1 MKNRLPLVSV
11 IIPCYN
17 HQTYIQDS
25 IQSILDQTY
34 TNIELI
40 VIDDGSKDQSVAKIE
55 EMLEQCKARF
65 EHVYFNTRANKGL
78 CATLNEALQ
87 LCKGKYVSIIASD
100 DMMLPNKTQ
109 LQVDYL
115 EQYPDVTGVFAGIEL
130 IDSNNRVVDRR
141 VSMRTEY
148 SFDDILLN
156 FHDLPTLTQMFHLK
170 EIIEAGGYDE
180 SIKVEDWYMLLKLSK
195 QQKILKYIPEVV
207 CQYRIHD
214 ESFSQNGLKMAVEMM
229 KVIQPYRQEKS
240 FLDAEFK
247 VNRSILKYYYKP
259 QGALKYYPAKYL
271 TYLKYFLNKLISP

>member
-1 MKNRLPLVSV
+1 MQPLVSV

-17 HQTYIQDS
+17 HEHYIEDS
-25 IQSILDQTY
+25 IQSIIEQTY
-34 TNIELI
+34 SRIELI
-40 VIDDGSKDQSVAKIE
+40 IIDDGSKDKSVEKIQS
-55 EMLEQCKARF
+55 MLPACEQRF
-65 EHVYFNTRANKGL
+65 ERVYFNTRPNKGL
-78 CATLNEALQ
+78 CATLNEALTHCQ
-87 LCKGKYVSIIASD
+87 GKYLSIIASD

-115 EQYPDVTGVFAGIEL
+115 EQHPDVTGVFAGIEL

-141 VSMRTEY
+141 VSTRTEY

-156 FHDLPTLTQMFHLK
+156 LHDLPTLTQMFHLK
-170 EIIEAGGYDE
+170 DIVEAGGYDE

-229 KVIQPYRQEKS
+229 KVIQPYHAEKS

-247 VNRSILKYYYKP
+247 INRSILKYYYKP
-259 QGALKYYPAKYL
+259 RGAFKYYPAKYL
-271 TYLKYFLNKLISP
+271 TYLKYFLNKLIRR

>member
-1 MKNRLPLVSV
+1 MQPLVSV

-17 HQTYIQDS
+17 HEHYIEDS
-25 IQSILDQTY
+25 IQSIIEQTY
-34 TNIELI
+34 SRIELI
-40 VIDDGSKDQSVAKIE
+40 IIDDGSKDKSVEKIQS
-55 EMLEQCKARF
+55 MLPACEQRF
-65 EHVYFNTRANKGL
+65 ERVYFNTRPNKGL
-78 CATLNEALQ
+78 CATLNEALTHCQ
-87 LCKGKYVSIIASD
+87 GKYLSIIASD

-115 EQYPDVTGVFAGIEL
+115 EQHPDVTGVFSGIEL

-141 VSMRTEY
+141 VSTRIEY

-156 FHDLPTLTQMFHLK
+156 LHDLPTLTQMFHLK
-170 EIIEAGGYDE
+170 DIVEAGGYDE

-229 KVIQPYRQEKS
+229 KVIQPYHAEKS

-247 VNRSILKYYYKP
+247 INRSILKYYYKP
-259 QGALKYYPAKYL
+259 QGIFKYYPAKYL
-271 TYLKYFLNKLISP
+271 TYLKYFLNKLIRR